1 MLFQRLWAHV
11 HQEIFRPKIRN
22 KVLHDKTIFYRQNRS
37 KRIGLTFIP
46 EIREIE
52 LTFVPE
58 IREKVTHPKN
68 GQNGGFAARSI
79 AHNNQMVSI
88 NVSHDFSS
96 ELLTV

>member
-22 KVLHDKTIFYRQNRS
+22 KLLHDKTIFYRLS
-37 KRIGLTFIP
+37 KIIGLTFIP
-46 EIREIE
+46 QIREIE

-58 IREKVTHPKN
+58 FREKVTHPKN

-88 NVSHDFSS
+88 NVSHDLL

>member
-22 KVLHDKTIFYRQNRS
+22 KVLHDKTIFNRPNTS

-52 LTFVPE
+52 LTSVPD

-68 GQNGGFAARSI
+68 GQNGGFTARSI

-88 NVSHDFSS
+88 NVSHDFL

>member
-1 MLFQRLWAHV
+1 M
-11 HQEIFRPKIRN
+11 IR
-22 KVLHDKTIFYRQNRS
+22 
-37 KRIGLTFIP
+37 LTFIP

-52 LTFVPE
+52 LTFVPD

-88 NVSHDFSS
+88 NVSHDFS